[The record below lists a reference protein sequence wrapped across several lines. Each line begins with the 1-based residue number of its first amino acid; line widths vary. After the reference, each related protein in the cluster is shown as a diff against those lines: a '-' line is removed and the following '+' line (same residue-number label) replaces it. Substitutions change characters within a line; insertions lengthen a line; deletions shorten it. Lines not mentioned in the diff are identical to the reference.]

1 MQWGRFLLKITQ
13 TEIYSSRNYSL
24 AKNVFNSHL
33 SPTEGVTSSL
43 PCAQHSEV
51 SSLSISRHCRA
62 LCCGTVS
69 PTAESYSWERTQ
81 RESSYGGEVIFK

>member
-1 MQWGRFLLKITQ
+1 MQWVWIPLKIMQ

-24 AKNVFNSHL
+24 ARNVFNSHL
-33 SPTEGVTSSL
+33 SLTAIVTSPL

-51 SSLSISRHCRA
+51 GSLSISRHCRA

-69 PTAESYSWERTQ
+69 PSAGSTLYYSPLQLEAH
-81 RESSYGGEVIFK
+81 